1 MFKTVSPGQ
10 LKKMLKDGEELV
22 LIDVREQGEYFFIL
36 TV

>member
-1 MFKTVSPGQ
+1 MFKTVSPRQ
-10 LKKMLKDGEELV
+10 LKEMLQDGEELA